1 MTGRL
6 VLCATPIGNLEDV
19 SLRLLRTLAEA
30 DVVACEDPRRT
41 RKLLTHHGV
50 SVRSLLVYN
59 DGNERTRAPE
69 LVERIRSGL
78 TVALVS
84 DAGMPG
90 LSDPGY
96 QLVRGCAEAHL
107 SIEVVPGPSSI
118 VSALAL
124 SGLPPARFVF
134 EGFLPRK
141 VGERRRRIEEL
152 GSEKRTLVF
161 FVPPHRAQATVEDLL
176 EGLGDRPAALAR
188 ELTKLHEEVI
198 RGRLGEL
205 LERLRATPAR
215 GELVLVLG
223 GAVGEHR
230 AEPQPEE
237 LAARARALM
246 EGGTERKE
254 ALTRVAKELGVRR
267 RKVFD
272 ALLDPP

>member
-30 DVVACEDPRRT
+30 DIVACEDPRRT
-41 RKLLTHHGV
+41 KKLLTHHGV

-59 DGNERTRAPE
+59 DGNERSRAPE

-96 QLVRGCAEAHL
+96 QLVRGCVEADL

-141 VGERRRRIEEL
+141 EGERRRRIEEL
-152 GSEKRTLVF
+152 GTEKRTLVF

>member
-30 DVVACEDPRRT
+30 DIVACEDPRRT
-41 RKLLTHHGV
+41 KKLLTHHGV

-59 DGNERTRAPE
+59 DGNERSRAPE
-69 LVERIRSGL
+69 LVARIRSGL

-96 QLVRGCAEAHL
+96 QLVRGCVEADL

-141 VGERRRRIEEL
+141 EGERRRRIEEL
-152 GSEKRTLVF
+152 GTEKRTLVF